1 MVQPEDIRRKA
12 EAIYLEFLRVWLDG
26 AESYFPRDVP
36 ARRDPGD
43 DIASAIRAVRRLRD
57 GSREVVGYGYNVE
70 WREVNSRKF
79 GRNLFPERITFETQ
93 EDLLRFVNKQRE
105 FALFATAASR
115 VRSEFPALG
124 TWLRS
129 NVREFIAAAEELD
142 GLLGVVRYLVAH
154 PRPECFA
161 RELPVPVDTKFVERN
176 KGILRQWFDLLLPPH
191 SIRADEDHFERRYGL
206 QYLEAHL
213 FLRFLDPAVQH
224 ELGFPCPV
232 LSLPLQTVGRWS
244 MPSDVRVLIVENKV
258 NLLTLPALGRAV
270 AIGGLGNGVVL
281 LRYIPWLADTPIIY
295 WGDLDIE
302 GLEILSRL
310 RALFPQTHSVMM
322 DEATIARWRHL
333 TVQGTGR
340 GATPPPHL
348 NSNERAAFEC
358 CVDLNVRLEQERL
371 PQPDVV
377 EAFVALA

>member
-1 MVQPEDIRRKA
+1 
-12 EAIYLEFLRVWLDG
+12 
-26 AESYFPRDVP
+26 
-36 ARRDPGD
+36 
-43 DIASAIRAVRRLRD
+43 
-57 GSREVVGYGYNVE
+57 
-70 WREVNSRKF
+70 
-79 GRNLFPERITFETQ
+79 
-93 EDLLRFVNKQRE
+93 
-105 FALFATAASR
+105 

-142 GLLGVVRYLVAH
+142 GLLGVLRYLIAH

-176 KGILRQWFDLLLPPH
+176 KGILRQWFDLVLPPH

-206 QYLEAHL
+206 QYLETHL

-232 LSLPLQTVGRWS
+232 LSLPLQSVGRWS
-244 MPSDVRVLIVENKV
+244 MPSDVRVVIVENKV

-270 AIGGLGNGVVL
+270 AIGGLGNGVAL
-281 LRYIPWLADTPIIY
+281 LRYIPWLANTPIIY

-340 GATPPPHL
+340 GAIPPPHL
-348 NSNERAAFEC
+348 NSNERAAFER